1 VESWSIGIGR
11 EGEETIL
18 GEFTVGEK
26 EEDPMWWRPGQEPMP
41 NADPRNPLGS
51 RWIEWYRDGSPTSYG
66 FHGTNEPDSIGEA
79 ESEGC
84 VRLLNEDV
92 ELLFEILPLG
102 APVIVR
108 E

>member
-1 VESWSIGIGR
+1 
-11 EGEETIL
+11 
-18 GEFTVGEK
+18 
-26 EEDPMWWRPGQEPMP
+26 MP

-51 RWIEWYRDGSPTSYG
+51 RWIEWYRDGAPTSYG
-66 FHGTNEPDSIGEA
+66 FHGTNDPDSIGEA
-79 ESEGC
+79 ASEGC